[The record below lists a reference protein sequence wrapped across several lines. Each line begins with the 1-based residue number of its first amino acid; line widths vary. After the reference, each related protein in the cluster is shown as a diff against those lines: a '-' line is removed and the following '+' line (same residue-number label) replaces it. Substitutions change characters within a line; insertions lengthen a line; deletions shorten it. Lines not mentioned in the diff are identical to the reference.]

1 MWQRMRLELIDLHT
15 SQYRRK
21 ADGAYGRMAKQTT
34 STATY
39 LAVSAAITSASLRR
53 TSFLLTSRSQRLR
66 SIKLL
71 RPLSISFKRLVALRI
86 LFRLQAA
93 LAAQSTSSCSGKN
106 TTQSVSD
113 GRRQPTPG
121 IRLKTPAVDSW
132 ENRSEERRVGK
143 QCR

>member
-71 RPLSISFKRLVALRI
+71 RPLSISFKRLDALRI
-86 LFRLQAA
+86 LLPLQAS
-93 LAAQSTSSCSGKN
+93 LAAQSTSPSSGKN
-106 TTQSVSD
+106 NTKRVSD
-113 GRRQPTPG
+113 GRRKQTPG
-121 IRLKTPAVDSW
+121 TCLKTPAVDSW
-132 ENRSEERRVGK
+132 ENEAGNRH
-143 QCR
+143 